1 MLWRPEGCCED
12 SKVNRRDTLS
22 TGPGV
27 YSCCCCRQVISRLSP
42 TPSVTED
49 GTCRCH
55 ECAGTCLGLGSGLEP
70 QSSALVLGRQGV
82 LWQVPLRA
90 AMSSHL
96 HSGFHFPCP
105 QPMNWGEQL
114 GPCVLERAPCPCLSV
129 PCTGV
134 PRPRGEE
141 AIAGVAQ
148 GVLNVEPWFRMCW
161 CRGVHGSLS
170 TSYPV
175 L

>member
-1 MLWRPEGCCED
+1 MKIQKLIDGTR
-12 SKVNRRDTLS
+12 LA
-22 TGPGV
+22 PGLACTAV
-27 YSCCCCRQVISRLSP
+27 AAAARSSPVRLSP

-114 GPCVLERAPCPCLSV
+114 GPCVLERAPGPCLSV